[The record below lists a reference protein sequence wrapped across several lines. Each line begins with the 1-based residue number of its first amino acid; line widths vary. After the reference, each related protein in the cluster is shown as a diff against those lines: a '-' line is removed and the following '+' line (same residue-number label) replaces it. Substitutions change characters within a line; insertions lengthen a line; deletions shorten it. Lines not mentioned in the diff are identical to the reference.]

1 MEEGPE
7 GLARDTS
14 APATPERTPWERGD
28 ASFPADMFRSWID
41 CLTRPVEFFQILDP
55 ETSFARPLLFF
66 LVVWVLGSGLGT
78 LSFQT
83 TLGGLIADSYA
94 ARGLSPPGMAWNLFI
109 FFLSPF
115 MGLVA
120 LGLNVAFIHVGVR
133 LFADHPRPIGATARS
148 LCYVVAPQ
156 VLALVP
162 FIGWVV
168 APIWGF
174 VLTVIAVRTTHRTTV
189 GRSIAAVLV
198 PPIVFWFAFAMLL
211 AFLVIFVTLAVEG
224 AA

>member
-1 MEEGPE
+1 MEGGPE
-7 GLARDTS
+7 GLARDMS
-14 APATPERTPWERGD
+14 APVAAKRTPWERDD
-28 ASFPADMFRSWID
+28 ASFPADMFRTWLD
-41 CLTRPVEFFQILDP
+41 CLTRPTEFFESLDP
-55 ETSFARPLLFF
+55 GIPFARPLLFF

-78 LSFQT
+78 LSVQT
-83 TLGGLIADSYA
+83 TLGDLIAESYA
-94 ARGLSPPGMAWNLFI
+94 AEGRGPPGTAWNLFV

-115 MGLVA
+115 VGLLA
-120 LGLNVAFIHVGVR
+120 LALNVAFIHVGVR
-133 LFADHPRPIGATARS
+133 LFVHRPRPIGSTARS

-162 FIGWVV
+162 FFGWIV

-174 VLTVIAVRTTHRTTV
+174 VLTVIAVRMTHRTTV

-198 PPIVFWFAFAMLL
+198 PPIVFWFAFVMLL
-211 AFLVIFVTLAVEG
+211 GFLVIFVMLAVES

>member
-1 MEEGPE
+1 MEEGPA
-7 GLARDTS
+7 GLGPDAS
-14 APATPERTPWERGD
+14 APEAPERTPWEGDD

-41 CLTRPVEFFQILDP
+41 CLTRPAEFFASLDP
-55 ETSFARPLLFF
+55 EISFARPLLFF
-66 LVVWVLGSGLGT
+66 LVLWVLGSGLGT
-78 LSFQT
+78 LSMQT
-83 TLGGLIADSYA
+83 TLGSLIADSYA
-94 ARGLSPPGMAWNLFI
+94 ARGLNPPGVARNLFF

-115 MGLVA
+115 VGLLA

-133 LFADHPRPIGATARS
+133 LFVHRPRPIGATARS

-156 VLALVP
+156 VVALVP
-162 FIGWVV
+162 FIGWIV

-198 PPIVFWFAFAMLL
+198 PPIVLWFAFAMLL

>member
-7 GLARDTS
+7 GLARDT
-14 APATPERTPWERGD
+14 PASVESNRTPWERAD

-41 CLTRPVEFFQILDP
+41 CLTRPGEFFESLDP
-55 ETSFARPLLFF
+55 EISFARPLLFF
-66 LVVWVLGSGLGT
+66 LVLWVLGSGLGT
-78 LSFQT
+78 LSVQT

-94 ARGLSPPGMAWNLFI
+94 AEGLSPPGMARNLFF

-115 MGLVA
+115 IGILV

-133 LFADHPRPIGATARS
+133 LFANRPRPIGTTARS

-162 FIGWVV
+162 FIGWIV

-189 GRSIAAVLV
+189 GRSIAAVLA
-198 PPIVFWFAFAMLL
+198 PPIVFWFAFMMLL